1 MDVGPD
7 EACQRVAVSG
17 LPGKQVAVVS
27 LSLERVLV
35 MPNMF
40 VFPNIFFDLS
50 YYFLEFVLSI
60 DDVVFMTKLPFHVGC
75 HLLKST
81 ATRFY

>member
-1 MDVGPD
+1 M
-7 EACQRVAVSG
+7 VSTENCHII
-17 LPGKQVAVVS
+17 
-27 LSLERVLV
+27 ERVLV

-40 VFPNIFFDLS
+40 VFTNTFFDFS

-60 DDVVFMTKLPFHVGC
+60 DDVVFMTKLPFYIGC

-81 ATRFY
+81 ETRFFNLR